1 MILVTGTDTG
11 VGKTFVTTSLL
22 KYLLESGKSVCG
34 LKIVETG
41 CSPICEGVRKIS
53 EVCQKEIKPIYSFKY
68 PLAPSVAVR
77 LEKKKISL
85 EKIKEEIVSFSKNYE
100 EVFLEGAGG
109 ILVPITGKYTFLDLA
124 KELSMDVIVVALNKL
139 GVINH
144 TLLTVKV
151 CENEGIRVRG
161 VVLNTKDFYDE
172 SVKTN
177 YQTLKEL
184 LSVPICLFSSPKDS
198 PKVVKEILDI

>member
-11 VGKTFVTTSLL
+11 VGKTFVTVSLL
-22 KYLLESGKSVCG
+22 RYLLESGKNICG

-41 CSPICEGVRKIS
+41 CSPICEDAQKIS
-53 EVCQKEIKPIYSFKY
+53 EVCQKEINPIYSFKA
-68 PLAPSVAVR
+68 PLAPSVAEK
-77 LEKKKISL
+77 LEGRRISL
-85 EKIKEEIVSFSKNYE
+85 EKIKEKIVSFSKNYE

-151 CENEGIRVRG
+151 CENEGIRIKG
-161 VVLNTKDFYDE
+161 VILNTKDFFDE

-184 LSVPICLFSSPKDS
+184 LSVPVCLFSSPKDS